1 LFEFFVWTYGIC
13 AGFRGKRPIAAKWN
27 VASPAK
33 EGEAWATFWRIEMAV
48 PKHEALCRGLLPAMV
63 RAARLELDY
72 FRGEFEIERKADS
85 SPVTIADQE
94 AENIILGALG
104 EIAPDVPV
112 IAEEQFSAGVRPKV
126 DGTLFLVDALDGTR
140 AFVKGDV
147 DFTINVAL
155 IVDQVP
161 VFGMILLPA
170 NGEFYVTPEPGRAAR
185 TVLSFDDDFDDG
197 DAFARLALSDIRT
210 REPDPGALVVSL
222 SNSHPST
229 KLERQLAEKPIS
241 GRVEAGSS
249 LKFCRVAEGRADFY
263 PRLGSISEWDIAA
276 GHAIVRAAGGEVTR
290 LDGSAMAYGNGQKDY
305 RTPPFVA
312 WGREELKSAVHF
324 RAE

>member
-1 LFEFFVWTYGIC
+1 MV
-13 AGFRGKRPIAAKWN
+13 
-27 VASPAK
+27 
-33 EGEAWATFWRIEMAV
+33 V
-48 PKHEALCRGLLPAMV
+48 PSHEALCRGLLPAMV

-72 FRGEFEIERKADS
+72 FRGDFEIEKKADS

-94 AENIILGALG
+94 AENIILAALA

-112 IAEEQFSAGVRPKV
+112 IAEEQFSAGVRPQV
-126 DGTLFLVDALDGTR
+126 EGTLFLVDALDGTR
-140 AFVKGDV
+140 AFVKGEV

-155 IVDQVP
+155 IVEEVP

-170 NGEFYVTPEPGRAAR
+170 NGEFYVTPSPERAAR
-185 TVLSFDDDFDDG
+185 TVLSFDNDFEDG
-197 DAFARLALSDIRT
+197 DAFQRLALDNIRT
-210 REPDPGALVVSL
+210 REPDPEALVVSL
-222 SNSHPST
+222 SNSHPSA
-229 KLERQLAEKPIS
+229 KLEKQLVGKPIA

-276 GHAIVRAAGGEVTR
+276 GHAIVRAAGGAVTR
-290 LDGSAMAYGNGQKDY
+290 LDGSAMAYGNAGKNY

-312 WGREELKSAVHF
+312 WGREGLKFKVHF
-324 RAE
+324 RPE

>member
-1 LFEFFVWTYGIC
+1 
-13 AGFRGKRPIAAKWN
+13 
-27 VASPAK
+27 
-33 EGEAWATFWRIEMAV
+33 MAIPTHDV
-48 PKHEALCRGLLPAMV
+48 LCRGLLPAMT

-72 FRGEFEIERKADS
+72 FRGDLSVEKKADA

-94 AENIILGALG
+94 AESIILEALSQ
-104 EIAPDVPV
+104 IAPDIPV

-140 AFVKGDV
+140 AFVKGQV

-155 IVDQVP
+155 IVERVP

-170 NGEFYVTPEPGRAAR
+170 NGEFYVTPSSDRAAR
-185 TVLSFDDDFDDG
+185 SVLSFDEDRPFDD
-197 DAFARLALSDIRT
+197 LALDDIMT
-210 REPDPGALVVSL
+210 REPDPTALVVSL
-222 SNSHPST
+222 SNSHPSA
-229 KLERQLAEKPIS
+229 KLEKQLVGKPIA

-290 LDGSAMAYGNGQKDY
+290 LNGSAMHYGNTAKDY

-312 WGREELKSAVHF
+312 WGREILKEHVRF
-324 RAE
+324 TPE